1 MKYFRSLEKRYTRL
15 IVMHRWVHGLASVS
29 LLSLVRH
36 FGLPAFQAYI
46 PAVLQDSVLV
56 QDRFRNGR
64 TLGGRVPKGITK

>member
-15 IVMHRWVHGLASVS
+15 IVMHRWVHGLTAVS
-29 LLSLVRH
+29 LLSLVLQ

-56 QDRFRNGR
+56 QEQMQKRQDSGWQGSQGYN
-64 TLGGRVPKGITK
+64 